1 MPWQKLKPQHQFGKT
16 ATLRKDGIAL
26 SGEFIQGENLL
37 KYGWAEL
44 FIDSALHRIGFK
56 FHDTQTGNTYKLS
69 EESKAGRVL
78 LTPLLQTYRWISDI
92 LDKPVSERRFLVE
105 TDESIEDP
113 RAGVRYYLSIGYR
126 FQPKRQ
132 FAKQGD
138 YPRLAGVYRLF
149 KNVELLRIG
158 ETDDLEG
165 RLKQHAIRYKD
176 RIDEYDFSEIEDTG
190 ARKLEEKRLLEE
202 FKDAY
207 GRLPKLNTI
216 TA

>member
-1 MPWQKLKPQHQFGKT
+1 MPWHKLKPQHQFGKT
-16 ATLRKDGIAL
+16 ATLREDGIAL

-37 KYGWAEL
+37 KHGWAEL
-44 FIDSALHRIGFK
+44 FIDSALHRVGFK

-69 EESKAGRVL
+69 KESKTGRML
-78 LTPLLQTYRWISDI
+78 QTTLLQTYPWISDI
-92 LDKPVSERRFLVE
+92 LDNPVSERRFLV
-105 TDESIEDP
+105 
-113 RAGVRYYLSIGYR
+113 
-126 FQPKRQ
+126 
-132 FAKQGD
+132 
-138 YPRLAGVYRLF
+138 
-149 KNVELLRIG
+149 

-176 RIDEYDFSEIEDTG
+176 GIDEYDFSEIEDAG